1 MSFQFNNKLPI
12 YIQLMHE
19 IKKQIVSGK
28 LVPGQQVPTVRD
40 MASTYGVNPNTVQ
53 RALQELET
61 EGILKSEATTGRFI
75 QCSDDKIS
83 ELRYSMAKSEVS
95 SYHKNMNDLGF
106 SNQQII
112 DYTTTY
118 CQEETYEQ

>member
-28 LVPGQQVPTVRD
+28 LVPDQQVPTVRD